1 MEFGCNPKAL
11 LPRRYAMR
19 NTLILILSI
28 MTFQSLAFFNE
39 EWKHD
44 ELNDVI
50 IHIHKE
56 PQITPSQLIKRLNNY
71 SQYAKEKRWLDTE
84 VLAASQL
91 VGLYSALHQY
101 DNAENVLDE
110 FLAKSLTLD
119 DKSSY
124 IFFLSVELEIFD
136 IRSDRQGAKIARERY
151 KNNALKFGNQ
161 EAISYMYSKLAQ
173 SLRISDEL
181 SKSLI
186 SAQAA
191 LKIAEEIGHLER
203 KALAL
208 SSIAKV
214 YEAQNNYEEAVK
226 YNHQILSILLTEG
239 DKLSV
244 SILYNDI
251 GMNYLRMNQFESAEE
266 FIQKSL
272 ELSTEIQD
280 EIGVAYANR
289 YLAETAIHKNELSKA
304 EAYYKNAL
312 TIFDKYVDSKMRVET
327 SIAFIELLLNRL
339 NRPADAQLVLISI
352 QEAIDKRSYK
362 PEQLVFYK
370 LKHELEKKQNRYDR
384 SLSAL
389 EQVIQLEKDIHQQE
403 KESDLQQLMVK
414 YEADKIDADNQ
425 LLQQENELKQLRIIE
440 QKSKN
445 MILTLVIAIVLTIV
459 SALIIILLRQLK
471 IRNKFKTMAL
481 HDELTNA
488 PNRRAIMNVGQ
499 REFDHS
505 KRSDKQLTIA
515 LLDIDHFKN
524 FNDIY
529 GHDVGD
535 EVLKLFS
542 DACRNSI
549 RSNDEYG
556 RFGGEE
562 WLIVLRDAQP
572 HHIEQ
577 VFSRIK
583 DYLTDTVSSI
593 EQLPSEIKLTFS
605 LGATQLLDTDENLE
619 TLIKRADDNLY
630 KAKNAGRNQ
639 FITDL

>member
-11 LPRRYAMR
+11 FPRRCVMR
-19 NTLILILSI
+19 KTLILILSI
-28 MTFQSLAFFNE
+28 ITFQSSAFSTE

-56 PQITPSQLIKRLNNY
+56 PQITPAQLEKRLNNY
-71 SQYAKEKRWLDTE
+71 SQYAKEKRWFDTE

-110 FLAKSLTLD
+110 FLDKSLTLD
-119 DKSSY
+119 DKSPY
-124 IFFLSVELEIFD
+124 IFFLSIELEIFD
-136 IRSDRQGAKIARERY
+136 IRSDKQGAQIARERY

-173 SLRISDEL
+173 SLRISGEL
-181 SKSLI
+181 SKSLTN
-186 SAQAA
+186 AQKA

-226 YNHQILSILLTEG
+226 YNLQILSILLTEG
-239 DKLSV
+239 DKLSI

-251 GMNYLRMNQFESAEE
+251 GMNYIRINQFESAEE
-266 FIQKSL
+266 FILKSL

-289 YLAETAIHKNELSKA
+289 YLAETAIHKNELSQA
-304 EAYYKNAL
+304 EVYYKNAL
-312 TIFDKYVDSKMRVET
+312 TIFDKYADTKMRIET
-327 SIAFIELLLNRL
+327 SISFIELLLNRL
-339 NRPADAQLVLISI
+339 NRPADAQQVLDSI
-352 QEAIDKRSYK
+352 QDAVSKRSNK
-362 PEQLVFYK
+362 PEQLVFYN
-370 LKHELEKKQNRYDR
+370 LKHELEKKQNRFDR
-384 SLSAL
+384 SLRAL
-389 EQVIQLEKDIHQQE
+389 EQVVQLEKDIHQQE
-403 KESDLQQLMVK
+403 KESSLQQLMVK

-425 LLQQENELKQLRIIE
+425 LLLQENELKQLRIIE

-445 MILTLVIAIVLTIV
+445 MILTLVIAIVLTVV

-471 IRNKFKTMAL
+471 IRNKFKVMAL

-488 PNRRAIMNVGQ
+488 PNRRAIMNVGH
-499 REFDHS
+499 REFDHN
-505 KRSDKQLTIA
+505 KRSGGQLTIA
-515 LLDIDHFKN
+515 LLDIDHFKS

-529 GHDVGD
+529 GHNVGD

-542 DACRNSI
+542 DACRNSL
-549 RSNDEYG
+549 RCGDEYG

-562 WLIVLRDAQP
+562 WLIVLRDAHP

-577 VFSRIK
+577 VFNRIK
-583 DYLTDTVSSI
+583 DYLIETVSSI
-593 EQLPSEIKLTFS
+593 EQLPSDIKLTFS
-605 LGATQLLDTDENLE
+605 LGATQLLDSDDSLE
-619 TLIKRADDNLY
+619 ALIKRADNNLY
-630 KAKNAGRNQ
+630 KAKNAGRNR
-639 FITDL
+639 FIAD